1 MTLENRN
8 TGEVYEY
15 ELKGFGEEP
24 LAEDH
29 IVLNCKAR
37 ETTKHYFE
45 IKNPTDKPIS
55 YTVWTDLQN
64 AVGKKEFTVKPK
76 DVYRYELAI
85 TPLLGGVYT
94 ASVTFQDQEEKFMW
108 WTVEVRTDSP
118 KPEKDI

>member
-1 MTLENRN
+1 MLTLHNKN
-8 TGEVYEY
+8 TGEIYEY

-29 IVLNCKAR
+29 VVLNCKAR
-37 ETTKHYFE
+37 ETTKTFFE
-45 IKNPTDKPIS
+45 IKNSTDKPQT

-76 DVYRYELAI
+76 DTFKYELSI

-94 ASVTFQDQEEKFMW
+94 ASITF
-108 WTVEVRTDSP
+108 
-118 KPEKDI
+118 